1 MVITSV
7 NLDGTGS
14 EMFTAMES
22 NGVIMVLVNTS
33 NLQVGAYELNIT
45 VTGTILLQCPSSA
58 SDAVTTS
65 IAATSGETTQVIT
78 PSQSGAS
85 PMATMTFSAAQT
97 SSVEETPTFSPSPT
111 SSPTQAMSFA
121 ASAGLVVSVVL
132 PTVLSV
138 DNSAPFPTETIT
150 FDCSYW
156 DTSANSVSYVWMVDG
171 VMVENETQSLY
182 FLNVSFNNNGTT
194 VHCLANGEMSNQLT
208 VDGMSVL
215 AHVYICTNVC
225 VCVVRGAMRHVSVFW
240 NVCGMAG
247 YMVCV

>member
-14 EMFTAMES
+14 EMFMAMES

-33 NLQVGAYELNIT
+33 NLQVGTYELNIT

-65 IAATSGETTQVIT
+65 IAATSGERTLVIT
-78 PSQSGAS
+78 PSQSEAS

-97 SSVEETPTFSPSPT
+97 SSVEVTPTFSPSPM
-111 SSPTQAMSFA
+111 SYPTQLMSFA
-121 ASAGLVVSVVL
+121 ASARLVVSVVP

-150 FDCSYW
+150 FDCSFW
-156 DTSANSVSYVWMVDG
+156 DTSANSVSYVWLVDG

-182 FLNVSFNNNGTT
+182 FLNVSFSDNGTT
-194 VHCLANGEMSNQLT
+194 VHCLADGEMSNQLT

-215 AHVYICTNVC
+215 AHVHMYISLCMLCTGLLC
-225 VCVVRGAMRHVSVFW
+225 
-240 NVCGMAG
+240 
-247 YMVCV
+247 

>member
-1 MVITSV
+1 
-7 NLDGTGS
+7 
-14 EMFTAMES
+14 MFMAMES

-33 NLQVGAYELNIT
+33 NLQVGTYELNIT

-65 IAATSGETTQVIT
+65 IAATSGERTLVIT
-78 PSQSGAS
+78 PSQSEAS

-97 SSVEETPTFSPSPT
+97 SSVEVTPTFSPSPM
-111 SSPTQAMSFA
+111 SYPTQLMSFA
-121 ASAGLVVSVVL
+121 ASARLVVSVVP

-150 FDCSYW
+150 FDCSFW
-156 DTSANSVSYVWMVDG
+156 DTSANSVSYVWLVDG

-182 FLNVSFNNNGTT
+182 FLNVSFSDNGTT
-194 VHCLANGEMSNQLT
+194 VHCLADGEMSNQLT

-215 AHVYICTNVC
+215 AHVHMYISLCMLCTGLLC
-225 VCVVRGAMRHVSVFW
+225 
-240 NVCGMAG
+240 
-247 YMVCV
+247 

>member
-1 MVITSV
+1 VVITSV

-14 EMFTAMES
+14 EMFMAMES

-33 NLQVGAYELNIT
+33 NLQVGTYELNIT

-65 IAATSGETTQVIT
+65 IAATSGERTLVIT
-78 PSQSGAS
+78 PSQSEAS

-97 SSVEETPTFSPSPT
+97 SSVEVTPTFSPSPM
-111 SSPTQAMSFA
+111 SYPTQLMSFA
-121 ASAGLVVSVVL
+121 ASARLVVSVVP

-150 FDCSYW
+150 FDCSFW
-156 DTSANSVSYVWMVDG
+156 DTSANSVSYVWLVDG

-182 FLNVSFNNNGTT
+182 FLNVSFSDNGTT
-194 VHCLANGEMSNQLT
+194 VHCLADGEMSNQLT

-215 AHVYICTNVC
+215 AHVHMYISLCMLCTGLLC
-225 VCVVRGAMRHVSVFW
+225 
-240 NVCGMAG
+240 
-247 YMVCV
+247 

>member
-22 NGVIMVLVNTS
+22 AGVIMVLVNTS
-33 NLQVGAYELNIT
+33 NLQVGTYELNIT

-65 IAATSGETTQVIT
+65 IAATSGERTLVIT
-78 PSQSGAS
+78 PSQSEAS

-97 SSVEETPTFSPSPT
+97 SSVEVTPTFSPSPM
-111 SSPTQAMSFA
+111 SYPTQLMSFA
-121 ASAGLVVSVVL
+121 ASARLVVSVVP

-150 FDCSYW
+150 FDCSFW
-156 DTSANSVSYVWMVDG
+156 DTSANSVSYVWLVDG

-182 FLNVSFNNNGTT
+182 FLNVSFSDNGTT
-194 VHCLANGEMSNQLT
+194 VHCLADGEMSNQLT

-215 AHVYICTNVC
+215 AHVHMYISLCMLCTGLLC
-225 VCVVRGAMRHVSVFW
+225 
-240 NVCGMAG
+240 
-247 YMVCV
+247 